1 MEREAGAHPF
11 QTPNRRDTEA
21 YCERKTWP
29 NMASRLVAKLRG
41 NAQMQIRGPMDEAV
55 GMGARLYS
63 IDSATFL
70 AIFSATKSE
79 LMVCPDKAFEI
90 IVRSPDK
97 DCVLACI
104 DIYFTIACIAPADLM
119 RSGRRYVSASRE
131 ATY

>member
-1 MEREAGAHPF
+1 
-11 QTPNRRDTEA
+11 
-21 YCERKTWP
+21 
-29 NMASRLVAKLRG
+29 MASRLVAKLRG

-90 IVRSPDK
+90 I
-97 DCVLACI
+97 
-104 DIYFTIACIAPADLM
+104 
-119 RSGRRYVSASRE
+119 
-131 ATY
+131 